1 MKLAIFG
8 ASGRTGVPLVQQALE
23 QGHTVKALVRSP
35 DKLKDAVG
43 DPLGLPDGLEVI
55 QGDAMN
61 TADIA
66 KTIDGCDVVLSTLG
80 HGKNSPKDMQTVA
93 TKHMV
98 GAMKERNIARI
109 ISLTGAAVSV
119 PDDQPKVADRIFGF
133 LMGLFAKDVLEDAK
147 NHAEVLRKSDREY
160 IIVRG
165 PRLTE
170 GDPKGTYYVGLVGK
184 ESGTQIARA
193 DVAHFM
199 LTQLEDDTW
208 LRQAPMVSY

>member
-1 MKLAIFG
+1 MKLAVFG

-35 DKLKDAVG
+35 DKLTEAVG
-43 DPLGLPDGLEVI
+43 EPVGLEVI
-55 QGDAMN
+55 QGDALN
-61 TADIA
+61 AADVA
-66 KTIDGCDVVLSTLG
+66 TTIDGCDVVLSTLG
-80 HGKNSPKDMQTVA
+80 HGKNSPKDMQTTA

-98 GAMKERNIARI
+98 DAMKKHGVTRI
-109 ISLTGAAVSV
+109 VSLTGAGVSM

-133 LMGLFAKDVLEDAK
+133 LMSIFAKDVLADAK
-147 NHAEVLRKSDREY
+147 GHAEVLRKSDREY

-170 GDPKGTYYVGLVGK
+170 GEPKGEYYVGLVGK
-184 ESGTQIARA
+184 DSGTQIARA

-199 LTQLEDDTW
+199 LTQLEDNTW